1 MEEKIYIY
9 TYLIDKIRWNK
20 IIDGE
25 LSDVDTGFR
34 VKEGQVREW

>member
-9 TYLIDKIRWNK
+9 TYIINKIWWSK

-25 LSDVDTGFR
+25 LSDVDTRFR
-34 VKEGQVREW
+34 VEEGQVREW